1 MDVLNP
7 HLNFAPLPLPPLPPA
22 ELSLGVYDRR
32 FPFALDYAR
41 PSLSRPRVWTV
52 VVVFLVAIL
61 AGLMAGGIVPLAVVA
76 AQSPGEFQTADT
88 LREKLLTELN
98 RPAVLL
104 ASGLATQVALLI
116 TALGAAVLSP
126 VPLVRRLRLNPSS
139 LSPLGYIIA
148 PIGGLAIAFL
158 FSAMVTLLK
167 IPEGGTLKV
176 LSDSIRHLSPVEL
189 VFAVLIIGLAP
200 GFAEEFI
207 FRGYIQTRLVE
218 RWGRWVGIVITAVLF
233 GIMHM
238 DVLQGT
244 FVVGFG
250 LYIGYVAEKAGSI
263 RPTMV
268 CHAVNNSIQVL
279 LGRFSAGGDEAM
291 HTSQTVVVALIALAV
306 LVLCTAYI
314 YFRVKPPGDRND
326 ATAVLAASLA

>member
-1 MDVLNP
+1 MDVLNS

-22 ELSLGVYDRR
+22 ELSLGAHDHR
-32 FPFALDYAR
+32 FPFALDYAA

-52 VVVFLVAIL
+52 VVVFLVAL
-61 AGLMAGGIVPLAVVA
+61 FAGLMAGGIVPLAVIA
-76 AQSPGEFQTADT
+76 AQSPGEFQTAET
-88 LREKLLTELN
+88 LREKLLTELS

-104 ASGLATQVALLI
+104 ASACHTS
-116 TALGAAVLSP
+116 GAAPDGPRRGHPFSRSAGAPPAAPPIIPFASWLSHRADWRAGRCRS
-126 VPLVRRLRLNPSS
+126 LRR
-139 LSPLGYIIA
+139 GVA
-148 PIGGLAIAFL
+148 
-158 FSAMVTLLK
+158 LLK

-189 VFAVLIIGLAP
+189 VFALLIIGIAP

-244 FVVGFG
+244 FVLGFG

-268 CHAVNNSIQVL
+268 CHAVNNSIQVVI
-279 LGRFSAGGDEAM
+279 GRFSAGGEEKM
-291 HTSQTVVVALIALAV
+291 HTSQAVFVALIALAV

-314 YFRVKPPGDRND
+314 YFRVNSPADRND
-326 ATAVLAASLA
+326 ATAVPAASLA

>member
-1 MDVLNP
+1 MHQGHDPVPLNY
-7 HLNFAPLPLPPLPPA
+7 APS
-22 ELSLGVYDRR
+22 SL
-32 FPFALDYAR
+32 AR
-41 PSLSRPRVWTV
+41 PRIWTV
-52 VVVFLVAIL
+52 VVVFLVALL

-88 LREKLLTELN
+88 LREKLLTALN

-104 ASGLATQVALLI
+104 ASGAATQIALLL
-116 TALGAAVLSP
+116 TAIGASVLSP
-126 VPLVRRLRLNPSS
+126 IPIVRRLRLNRSS

-148 PIGGLAIAFL
+148 PIGGLAVSFL
-158 FSAMVTLLK
+158 FGALVSLFK
-167 IPEGGTLKV
+167 IPQGGTLKV
-176 LSDSIRHLSPVEL
+176 LTDSIRHLSPVEL
-189 VFAVLIIGLAP
+189 IFAILVIGVAP

-207 FRGYIQTRLVE
+207 FRGYIQTRLVK

-238 DVLQGT
+238 DLLQGT

-250 LYIGYVAEKAGSI
+250 LYIGYIAEKAGSI

-279 LGRFSAGGDEAM
+279 IGRFAAASDEQM
-291 HTSQTVVVALIALAV
+291 RPSQAAIYALV
-306 LVLCTAYI
+306 
-314 YFRVKPPGDRND
+314 
-326 ATAVLAASLA
+326 ATAVLALCCAYIYFWVNPPGVDGLRASPLEGAALS

>member
-1 MDVLNP
+1 LDVLNP
-7 HLNFAPLPLPPLPPA
+7 ELNFAPLPLPPLPPA
-22 ELSLGVYDRR
+22 ELSLGAYDHR
-32 FPFALDYAR
+32 FPFTLDYAR

-52 VVVFLVAIL
+52 AVVFLVALL

-88 LREKLLTELN
+88 LREKLLTELS

-104 ASGLATQVALLI
+104 ASGAATQVALLL
-116 TALGAAVLSP
+116 TALGAAILSP
-126 VPLVRRLRLNPSS
+126 VPLVRRLRLHRSS
-139 LSPLGYIIA
+139 LSPFGYIVA
-148 PIGGLAIAFL
+148 PIGGLAVAVL
-158 FSAMVTLLK
+158 FSQLVTLLK

-189 VFAVLIIGLAP
+189 VFAVLIIGIAP
-200 GFAEEFI
+200 GFAEEFV

-279 LGRFSAGGDEAM
+279 LGRFSAGGDEKM
-291 HTSQTVVVALIALAV
+291 PPSQAVFVALIALAV

-314 YFRVKPPGDRND
+314 YFRVNAPADHNG
-326 ATAVLAASLA
+326 ATAFPAAPMA